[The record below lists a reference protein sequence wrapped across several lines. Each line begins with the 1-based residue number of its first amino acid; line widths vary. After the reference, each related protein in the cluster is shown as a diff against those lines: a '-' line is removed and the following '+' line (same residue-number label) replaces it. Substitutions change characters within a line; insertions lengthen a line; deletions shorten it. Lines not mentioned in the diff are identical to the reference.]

1 MRNSDKLH
9 VENAS
14 GFLQVPAENDSVWGL
29 PASGGS
35 EGEIRQQA
43 GATRARGP
51 TGDRAGLAGRV

>member
-9 VENAS
+9 GENAS
-14 GFLQVPAENDSVWGL
+14 SFSQVPAENDSVWGL

-35 EGEIRQQA
+35 EGEIHQQA

-51 TGDRAGLAGRV
+51 TGDRAGLAGRA